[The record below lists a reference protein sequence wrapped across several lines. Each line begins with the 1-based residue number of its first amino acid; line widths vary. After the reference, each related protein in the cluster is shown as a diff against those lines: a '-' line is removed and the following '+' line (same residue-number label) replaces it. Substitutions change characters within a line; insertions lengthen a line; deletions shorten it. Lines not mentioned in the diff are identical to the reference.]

1 MPNSENY
8 LLTFLIM
15 KKQYLVVLL
24 GVSMILTSCSGESK
38 TSEQAKKKTPSIN
51 VVGIIQSQDTNRCSE
66 LKDAVK
72 IANCKNGIYLEKATI
87 NNDPAQCDNITNT
100 GAVERCKTQ
109 TYLNLALSSANP
121 ELCAKIP
128 GKKEYIVNC
137 KNQII
142 LNQAFALKDVKICDA
157 IEGADADKTS
167 CRDNVK
173 LQIAL
178 NNSDNELCKEIKT
191 KAIQMQCEQSVS
203 SKAPAPSPE
212 IPVKK

>member
-1 MPNSENY
+1 
-8 LLTFLIM
+8 LLC
-15 KKQYLVVLL
+15 VSVL
-24 GVSMILTSCSGESK
+24 LTSCWLESK
-38 TSEQAKKKTPSIN
+38 DSDAKNKNGVKSVN
-51 VVGIIQSQDTNRCSE
+51 VVGIIQSQDTDRCSE
-66 LKDAVK
+66 LKDAIK

-173 LQIAL
+173 LQIASS
-178 NNSDNELCKEIKT
+178 NADSKLCKEIKT

-203 SKAPAPSPE
+203 SKPSVEQTSPE